1 MSFWNTC
8 ILAYCRLGIAG
19 LSPKAPG
26 TAGSALAALLAPL
39 LFLPL
44 PLWGRL
50 LFLAVIV
57 VTGGLAATRA
67 EILLGRTDPGEVVID
82 ELVGVWI
89 ALLPLGAGQW
99 SWPGLVWAFALFRL
113 FDIWKPW
120 PVHAS
125 ENWLPAGW
133 GIMLDDILAG
143 LMAMCCMLVL
153 RALGRFREADRSGL
167 QRCLGWLLAL
177 VAVCFVAVAFAGGA
191 SGLMNSL
198 SSLRAGNRGNE
209 HLLGLSY
216 GFLVLGWVVDSL
228 PYVLDVLVVL
238 LARQLLEELERDRY
252 SQAAVAAAER
262 LSRGC
267 VWALGIS
274 LVSNLAL
281 QLAQLLW
288 ARWLFTLDTQVQF
301 PLLSM
306 AFVLGALLLAQFIRE
321 NKQLKDDN
329 DLFV

>member
-39 LFLPL
+39 L
-44 PLWGRL
+44 
-50 LFLAVIV
+50 
-57 VTGGLAATRA
+57 
-67 EILLGRTDPGEVVID
+67 GRTDPGEVVID

-89 ALLPLGAGQW
+89 ALLPLGAGQG

-153 RALGRFREADRSGL
+153 RALG
-167 QRCLGWLLAL
+167 
-177 VAVCFVAVAFAGGA
+177 
-191 SGLMNSL
+191 
-198 SSLRAGNRGNE
+198 
-209 HLLGLSY
+209 
-216 GFLVLGWVVDSL
+216 WV
-228 PYVLDVLVVL
+228 
-238 LARQLLEELERDRY
+238 
-252 SQAAVAAAER
+252 
-262 LSRGC
+262 
-267 VWALGIS
+267 
-274 LVSNLAL
+274 
-281 QLAQLLW
+281 
-288 ARWLFTLDTQVQF
+288 
-301 PLLSM
+301 
-306 AFVLGALLLAQFIRE
+306 
-321 NKQLKDDN
+321 
-329 DLFV
+329 

>member
-1 MSFWNTC
+1 MGSFVAGSSCGVKGRALPDGGRAATLPQAPPSQERPVKDVRPRTAALCPGHAAGLRLGIAEDRDGPSGRAREGVTGCQAAAKGNPRKDALEARRPCAVSCSLQPALPMPGQGIRSRVRCGPVAFHHRRSSRPPVFGAWAAVGIRLAAGGLEAGCPCALRIVEPWRRDMSFWNTC

-39 LFLPL
+39 IFLPL

-82 ELVGVWI
+82 ELAGVWI

-99 SWPGLVWAFALFRL
+99 SWAGLVWAFALFRL

-153 RALGRFREADRSGL
+153 RALG
-167 QRCLGWLLAL
+167 
-177 VAVCFVAVAFAGGA
+177 
-191 SGLMNSL
+191 
-198 SSLRAGNRGNE
+198 
-209 HLLGLSY
+209 
-216 GFLVLGWVVDSL
+216 WV
-228 PYVLDVLVVL
+228 
-238 LARQLLEELERDRY
+238 
-252 SQAAVAAAER
+252 
-262 LSRGC
+262 
-267 VWALGIS
+267 
-274 LVSNLAL
+274 
-281 QLAQLLW
+281 
-288 ARWLFTLDTQVQF
+288 
-301 PLLSM
+301 
-306 AFVLGALLLAQFIRE
+306 
-321 NKQLKDDN
+321 
-329 DLFV
+329 

>member
-39 LFLPL
+39 IFLPL

-50 LFLAVIV
+50 LFLAVIF

-82 ELVGVWI
+82 ELAGVWI

-143 LMAMCCMLVL
+143 RMAMCCMLVL
-153 RALGRFREADRSGL
+153 RALG
-167 QRCLGWLLAL
+167 
-177 VAVCFVAVAFAGGA
+177 
-191 SGLMNSL
+191 
-198 SSLRAGNRGNE
+198 
-209 HLLGLSY
+209 
-216 GFLVLGWVVDSL
+216 WV
-228 PYVLDVLVVL
+228 
-238 LARQLLEELERDRY
+238 
-252 SQAAVAAAER
+252 
-262 LSRGC
+262 
-267 VWALGIS
+267 
-274 LVSNLAL
+274 
-281 QLAQLLW
+281 
-288 ARWLFTLDTQVQF
+288 
-301 PLLSM
+301 
-306 AFVLGALLLAQFIRE
+306 
-321 NKQLKDDN
+321 
-329 DLFV
+329 

>member
-1 MSFWNTC
+1 MAFRYRHAACARVWGVVEGSGICGAFALQRAALRPDVPVPWTVEPWRNDMSFWNTC

-57 VTGGLAATRA
+57 
-67 EILLGRTDPGEVVID
+67 
-82 ELVGVWI
+82 GVWI
-89 ALLPLGAGQW
+89 ALLPLGAGQG

-153 RALGRFREADRSGL
+153 RALG
-167 QRCLGWLLAL
+167 
-177 VAVCFVAVAFAGGA
+177 
-191 SGLMNSL
+191 
-198 SSLRAGNRGNE
+198 
-209 HLLGLSY
+209 
-216 GFLVLGWVVDSL
+216 WV
-228 PYVLDVLVVL
+228 
-238 LARQLLEELERDRY
+238 
-252 SQAAVAAAER
+252 
-262 LSRGC
+262 
-267 VWALGIS
+267 
-274 LVSNLAL
+274 
-281 QLAQLLW
+281 
-288 ARWLFTLDTQVQF
+288 
-301 PLLSM
+301 
-306 AFVLGALLLAQFIRE
+306 
-321 NKQLKDDN
+321 
-329 DLFV
+329 

>member
-89 ALLPLGAGQW
+89 ALLPLGAGQG

-133 GIMLDDILAG
+133 GIMLDD

-153 RALGRFREADRSGL
+153 RALG
-167 QRCLGWLLAL
+167 
-177 VAVCFVAVAFAGGA
+177 
-191 SGLMNSL
+191 
-198 SSLRAGNRGNE
+198 
-209 HLLGLSY
+209 
-216 GFLVLGWVVDSL
+216 WV
-228 PYVLDVLVVL
+228 
-238 LARQLLEELERDRY
+238 
-252 SQAAVAAAER
+252 
-262 LSRGC
+262 
-267 VWALGIS
+267 
-274 LVSNLAL
+274 
-281 QLAQLLW
+281 
-288 ARWLFTLDTQVQF
+288 
-301 PLLSM
+301 
-306 AFVLGALLLAQFIRE
+306 
-321 NKQLKDDN
+321 
-329 DLFV
+329 

>member
-67 EILLGRTDPGEVVID
+67 EILLGCTDPGEVVID

-89 ALLPLGAGQW
+89 ALLPLGAGQG

-113 FDIWKPW
+113 FDIRKPW

-153 RALGRFREADRSGL
+153 RALG
-167 QRCLGWLLAL
+167 
-177 VAVCFVAVAFAGGA
+177 
-191 SGLMNSL
+191 
-198 SSLRAGNRGNE
+198 
-209 HLLGLSY
+209 
-216 GFLVLGWVVDSL
+216 WV
-228 PYVLDVLVVL
+228 
-238 LARQLLEELERDRY
+238 
-252 SQAAVAAAER
+252 
-262 LSRGC
+262 
-267 VWALGIS
+267 
-274 LVSNLAL
+274 
-281 QLAQLLW
+281 
-288 ARWLFTLDTQVQF
+288 
-301 PLLSM
+301 
-306 AFVLGALLLAQFIRE
+306 
-321 NKQLKDDN
+321 
-329 DLFV
+329 

>member
-1 MSFWNTC
+1 MDCQAARRDVLGACPQAWICGTKQPALAMPDDAPARAAVVAPWPSGIGMPRALEYGAWSRLRHPWGIRPAAGGLEAGCPCTLRTVEPWRRDMSFWNTC

-39 LFLPL
+39 IFLPL

-50 LFLAVIV
+50 LFLAVIF

-82 ELVGVWI
+82 ELAGVWI

-125 ENWLPAGW
+125 ESWLPAGW

-153 RALGRFREADRSGL
+153 RALG
-167 QRCLGWLLAL
+167 
-177 VAVCFVAVAFAGGA
+177 
-191 SGLMNSL
+191 
-198 SSLRAGNRGNE
+198 
-209 HLLGLSY
+209 
-216 GFLVLGWVVDSL
+216 WV
-228 PYVLDVLVVL
+228 
-238 LARQLLEELERDRY
+238 
-252 SQAAVAAAER
+252 
-262 LSRGC
+262 
-267 VWALGIS
+267 
-274 LVSNLAL
+274 
-281 QLAQLLW
+281 
-288 ARWLFTLDTQVQF
+288 
-301 PLLSM
+301 
-306 AFVLGALLLAQFIRE
+306 
-321 NKQLKDDN
+321 
-329 DLFV
+329 

>member
-153 RALGRFREADRSGL
+153 RALGCLARGERTSSHAAADARGCLRRDGYRSGET
-167 QRCLGWLLAL
+167 
-177 VAVCFVAVAFAGGA
+177 AF
-191 SGLMNSL
+191 SGRAARKKAPSL
-198 SSLRAGNRGNE
+198 CAFLSLRA
-209 HLLGLSY
+209 
-216 GFLVLGWVVDSL
+216 VD
-228 PYVLDVLVVL
+228 
-238 LARQLLEELERDRY
+238 A
-252 SQAAVAAAER
+252 
-262 LSRGC
+262 G
-267 VWALGIS
+267 G
-274 LVSNLAL
+274 
-281 QLAQLLW
+281 
-288 ARWLFTLDTQVQF
+288 
-301 PLLSM
+301 
-306 AFVLGALLLAQFIRE
+306 
-321 NKQLKDDN
+321 
-329 DLFV
+329 

>member
-1 MSFWNTC
+1 MAFPNLLKRLFDSNGAGVKLNGGIMPYSTSSPKAASTASPGTSDTVARGDHIHPAQTAISGNAGTATKLKNKRTIDGVQFDGSANVHHYGSCSTAAGTAEKAVTLAGFTLATGARITVRFTVTNTAANPTLNVNSTGAKP
-8 ILAYCRLGIAG
+8 IQYRNAAISAAYLAANRVYEFVYDGAAWELVGDINTDTNTTYGAA
-19 LSPKAPG
+19 SAAPKAPG

-153 RALGRFREADRSGL
+153 RALG
-167 QRCLGWLLAL
+167 
-177 VAVCFVAVAFAGGA
+177 
-191 SGLMNSL
+191 
-198 SSLRAGNRGNE
+198 
-209 HLLGLSY
+209 
-216 GFLVLGWVVDSL
+216 WV
-228 PYVLDVLVVL
+228 
-238 LARQLLEELERDRY
+238 
-252 SQAAVAAAER
+252 
-262 LSRGC
+262 
-267 VWALGIS
+267 
-274 LVSNLAL
+274 
-281 QLAQLLW
+281 
-288 ARWLFTLDTQVQF
+288 
-301 PLLSM
+301 
-306 AFVLGALLLAQFIRE
+306 
-321 NKQLKDDN
+321 
-329 DLFV
+329 

>member
-19 LSPKAPG
+19 LSPRAPG

-39 LFLPL
+39 IFLPL

-82 ELVGVWI
+82 ELAGVWI
-89 ALLPLGAGQW
+89 ALLPLGADQW

-125 ENWLPAGW
+125 ETWLPAGW

-153 RALGRFREADRSGL
+153 RALGWVSWIVGWHGPAGR
-167 QRCLGWLLAL
+167 LGRKAAL
-177 VAVCFVAVAFAGGA
+177 
-191 SGLMNSL
+191 S
-198 SSLRAGNRGNE
+198 
-209 HLLGLSY
+209 
-216 GFLVLGWVVDSL
+216 
-228 PYVLDVLVVL
+228 
-238 LARQLLEELERDRY
+238 LARKG
-252 SQAAVAAAER
+252 ER
-262 LSRGC
+262 LPPYLPPSALYSERMPGRPDASRMGC
-267 VWALGIS
+267 G
-274 LVSNLAL
+274 LAG
-281 QLAQLLW
+281 
-288 ARWLFTLDTQVQF
+288 T
-301 PLLSM
+301 
-306 AFVLGALLLAQFIRE
+306 E
-321 NKQLKDDN
+321 NKKGRRN
-329 DLFV
+329 VLFIFCSV

>member
-19 LSPKAPG
+19 FRPRAPG

-120 PVHAS
+120 PVPRLGKLAARRLGHHAGRYPGRS
-125 ENWLPAGW
+125 HGHVR
-133 GIMLDDILAG
+133 
-143 LMAMCCMLVL
+143 MLVL
-153 RALGRFREADRSGL
+153 RALG
-167 QRCLGWLLAL
+167 
-177 VAVCFVAVAFAGGA
+177 
-191 SGLMNSL
+191 
-198 SSLRAGNRGNE
+198 
-209 HLLGLSY
+209 
-216 GFLVLGWVVDSL
+216 WV
-228 PYVLDVLVVL
+228 
-238 LARQLLEELERDRY
+238 
-252 SQAAVAAAER
+252 
-262 LSRGC
+262 
-267 VWALGIS
+267 
-274 LVSNLAL
+274 
-281 QLAQLLW
+281 
-288 ARWLFTLDTQVQF
+288 
-301 PLLSM
+301 
-306 AFVLGALLLAQFIRE
+306 
-321 NKQLKDDN
+321 
-329 DLFV
+329 

>member
-1 MSFWNTC
+1 MDCQTAAKEQPRKDALGRVARAVPRSRQTAVPVPRQGIRSGVRLGSVRYRPWPWPPVFGGVAVDVGICEAFAVPRTALRMDAFVCPCVPCIAEPWRNDMSFWNTC

-153 RALGRFREADRSGL
+153 RALG
-167 QRCLGWLLAL
+167 
-177 VAVCFVAVAFAGGA
+177 
-191 SGLMNSL
+191 
-198 SSLRAGNRGNE
+198 
-209 HLLGLSY
+209 
-216 GFLVLGWVVDSL
+216 WV
-228 PYVLDVLVVL
+228 
-238 LARQLLEELERDRY
+238 
-252 SQAAVAAAER
+252 
-262 LSRGC
+262 
-267 VWALGIS
+267 
-274 LVSNLAL
+274 
-281 QLAQLLW
+281 
-288 ARWLFTLDTQVQF
+288 
-301 PLLSM
+301 
-306 AFVLGALLLAQFIRE
+306 
-321 NKQLKDDN
+321 
-329 DLFV
+329 

>member
-1 MSFWNTC
+1 MFGGVAVDVGICEAFAVPWTALRMDAFVPLC
-8 ILAYCRLGIAG
+8 PLYRGAVEERYVILEYLHPGLLPSGHRRAFAQGSGHGRFGSGRPAG
-19 LSPKAPG
+19 AVAFSAP
-26 TAGSALAALLAPL
+26 AA
-39 LFLPL
+39 
-44 PLWGRL
+44 L

-153 RALGRFREADRSGL
+153 RALG
-167 QRCLGWLLAL
+167 
-177 VAVCFVAVAFAGGA
+177 
-191 SGLMNSL
+191 
-198 SSLRAGNRGNE
+198 
-209 HLLGLSY
+209 
-216 GFLVLGWVVDSL
+216 WV
-228 PYVLDVLVVL
+228 
-238 LARQLLEELERDRY
+238 
-252 SQAAVAAAER
+252 
-262 LSRGC
+262 
-267 VWALGIS
+267 
-274 LVSNLAL
+274 
-281 QLAQLLW
+281 
-288 ARWLFTLDTQVQF
+288 
-301 PLLSM
+301 
-306 AFVLGALLLAQFIRE
+306 
-321 NKQLKDDN
+321 
-329 DLFV
+329 

>member
-1 MSFWNTC
+1 MWLSPLSSMAVAARVRERGRGVGICEAFAVPWTALRMDAFVPQCPCMVEPWRKDMSFWNTC

-153 RALGRFREADRSGL
+153 RALG
-167 QRCLGWLLAL
+167 
-177 VAVCFVAVAFAGGA
+177 
-191 SGLMNSL
+191 
-198 SSLRAGNRGNE
+198 
-209 HLLGLSY
+209 
-216 GFLVLGWVVDSL
+216 WV
-228 PYVLDVLVVL
+228 
-238 LARQLLEELERDRY
+238 
-252 SQAAVAAAER
+252 
-262 LSRGC
+262 
-267 VWALGIS
+267 
-274 LVSNLAL
+274 
-281 QLAQLLW
+281 
-288 ARWLFTLDTQVQF
+288 
-301 PLLSM
+301 
-306 AFVLGALLLAQFIRE
+306 
-321 NKQLKDDN
+321 
-329 DLFV
+329 

>member
-39 LFLPL
+39 IFLPL

-50 LFLAVIV
+50 LFLAVIF

-82 ELVGVWI
+82 ELAGVWI

-125 ENWLPAGW
+125 ESWLPAGW

-153 RALGRFREADRSGL
+153 RALG
-167 QRCLGWLLAL
+167 
-177 VAVCFVAVAFAGGA
+177 
-191 SGLMNSL
+191 
-198 SSLRAGNRGNE
+198 
-209 HLLGLSY
+209 
-216 GFLVLGWVVDSL
+216 
-228 PYVLDVLVVL
+228 
-238 LARQLLEELERDRY
+238 
-252 SQAAVAAAER
+252 
-262 LSRGC
+262 
-267 VWALGIS
+267 WA
-274 LVSNLAL
+274 
-281 QLAQLLW
+281 
-288 ARWLFTLDTQVQF
+288 
-301 PLLSM
+301 
-306 AFVLGALLLAQFIRE
+306 
-321 NKQLKDDN
+321 
-329 DLFV
+329 

>member
-19 LSPKAPG
+19 FRPRRRG

-133 GIMLDDILAG
+133 GHHAGRYPGRSHGHVLHAGAAGPGLGLDDFWGPRSFLGKKG
-143 LMAMCCMLVL
+143 L
-153 RALGRFREADRSGL
+153 
-167 QRCLGWLLAL
+167 
-177 VAVCFVAVAFAGGA
+177 
-191 SGLMNSL
+191 
-198 SSLRAGNRGNE
+198 
-209 HLLGLSY
+209 
-216 GFLVLGWVVDSL
+216 
-228 PYVLDVLVVL
+228 
-238 LARQLLEELERDRY
+238 
-252 SQAAVAAAER
+252 
-262 LSRGC
+262 
-267 VWALGIS
+267 
-274 LVSNLAL
+274 
-281 QLAQLLW
+281 
-288 ARWLFTLDTQVQF
+288 
-301 PLLSM
+301 PLL
-306 AFVLGALLLAQFIRE
+306 
-321 NKQLKDDN
+321 
-329 DLFV
+329 